1 MNFAS
6 SFVWLMSAGVL
17 ALAVLP
23 EREPIPRRA
32 EAASVASAKSEMKRE
47 RDDAGQRRHIRVVL
61 SSPYAT
67 HAEAIQERPKLVDT
81 MAVSALPDPRD
92 LPARAEARSSYPS
105 KVAPF
110 APRSRALVGGETI
123 GDKRKPKAPTVNR
136 IDAELEPSRA
146 DSSNRVSYRMVT
158 MDERP

>member
-6 SFVWLMSAGVL
+6 AFVWLMSVGVL
-17 ALAVLP
+17 ALAALP
-23 EREPIPRRA
+23 AREQIPRRA
-32 EAASVASAKSEMKRE
+32 EAANVASAKSEIKRE

-92 LPARAEARSSYPS
+92 VPARAEARSSYPS
-105 KVAPF
+105 EVAPF
-110 APRSRALVGGETI
+110 APRSRPLVGGETI
-123 GDKRKPKAPTVNR
+123 GDKRKPKAPTVKR
-136 IDAELEPSRA
+136 IDAGLEPSRA
-146 DSSNRVSYRMVT
+146 DNSNRVSYRMVT